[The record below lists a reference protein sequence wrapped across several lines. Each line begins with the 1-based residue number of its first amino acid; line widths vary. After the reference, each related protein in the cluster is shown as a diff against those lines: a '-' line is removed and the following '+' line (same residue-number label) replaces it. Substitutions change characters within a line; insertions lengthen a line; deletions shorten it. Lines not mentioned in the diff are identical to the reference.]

1 MGKQTILFD
10 ADDTLWDCQ
19 TYYDKAEERFNA
31 IMARFGTAE
40 KRSEQLFE
48 IEAKNMPDYG
58 FGAKAVA
65 LSMIEAALKIGGRT
79 ILPEE
84 ISLVLTNAR
93 SLLHIPCTPLPGVE
107 DTLKTLRDSGK
118 YRMILLTKGDLLDQ
132 ENKLHR
138 SGLAGYFDR
147 VVILSDKSEQQ
158 YRQICL
164 EEGIELKD
172 MVMVGNS
179 FKSDIKPVIDLGGKG
194 IFIPFKTM
202 WKYET
207 LEEYEHPNVTKYE
220 AFSQIL
226 KSFKI

>member
-1 MGKQTILFD
+1 MKQVILFD

-19 TYYDKAEERFNA
+19 SHYDRAEERFNA
-31 IMARFGTAE
+31 ILSRFGTAE

-65 LSMIEAALKIGGRT
+65 LSMVEAAIRIGGRT

-84 ISLVLTNAR
+84 IAAVLKSTR
-93 SLLHIPCTPLPGVE
+93 DLLRFPCTPLPGVE
-107 DTLKTLRDSGK
+107 DTLKTLRDSGR
-118 YRMILLTKGDLLDQ
+118 YRLILLTKGDLLDQ
-132 ENKLHR
+132 ENKLKR
-138 SGLAGYFDR
+138 SGLRDYFDR
-147 VVILSDKSEQQ
+147 VVILSDKGKEQ
-158 YRQICL
+158 YLQICR
-164 EEGIELKD
+164 EEGILPEE

-179 FKSDIKPVIDLGGKG
+179 FKSDIKPVIDLGGTG
-194 IFIPFKTM
+194 LYIPFKVM

-207 LEEYEHPNVTKYE
+207 LEEFEHPRVFKYE

-226 KSFKI
+226 KYFTV

>member
-1 MGKQTILFD
+1 MKQVILFD

-31 IMARFGTAE
+31 IMARFGTAA

-48 IEAKNMPDYG
+48 IEARNMPDYG

-65 LSMIEAALKIGGRT
+65 LSMIEAAIKIGGRT

-84 ISLVLTNAR
+84 IGAVLKNAR
-93 SLLHIPCTPLPGVE
+93 DLLHLPCTPLPGVE
-107 DTLKTLRDSGK
+107 ETLKTLRNSGRYK
-118 YRMILLTKGDLLDQ
+118 LILLTKGDLLDQ
-132 ENKLHR
+132 ENKLKR
-138 SGLAGYFDR
+138 SGLKEYFDR
-147 VVILSDKSEQQ
+147 VVILSDKGEEQ
-158 YRQICL
+158 YLQICK
-164 EEGIELKD
+164 EEGLKPED

-179 FKSDIKPVIDLGGKG
+179 FKSDIKPVIELGGTG
-194 IFIPFKTM
+194 IFIPFKVM

-207 LEEYEHPNVTKYE
+207 LEEYDHPNIHKFE

-226 KSFKI
+226 KFFEI